1 MSGLTDT
8 LLQQMERHTLRM
20 SITSVLAETERLF
33 GTVVYITDNDYLRSK
48 LQILPGGY
56 YSSARNLDVLR
67 IRLAPLPLPRPFSAS
82 VSVLGTRTNSMVVKA
97 IKIMPAA
104 TRNTVGAYQL
114 TVAEKTEKK
123 RMGATRLAPTAW
135 RTAIPPNKRPASRLC
150 SKKLSASELA
160 AGAPGLPN
168 VESIDAIM
176 NSAGLAW
183 MFEPIV
189 VKAHISTKRQHRT
202 T

>member
-1 MSGLTDT
+1 MKHYECISRKQRDCFV
-8 LLQQMERHTLRM
+8 LLF
-20 SITSVLAETERLF
+20 I
-33 GTVVYITDNDYLRSK
+33 IDNDYFEKANYQWYRK
-48 LQILPGGY
+48 LQIAPRAGGY
-56 YSSARNLDVLR
+56 YSSAWSMEALR

-97 IKIMPAA
+97 IEIMPAA

-168 VESIDAIM
+168 VESMDAKT